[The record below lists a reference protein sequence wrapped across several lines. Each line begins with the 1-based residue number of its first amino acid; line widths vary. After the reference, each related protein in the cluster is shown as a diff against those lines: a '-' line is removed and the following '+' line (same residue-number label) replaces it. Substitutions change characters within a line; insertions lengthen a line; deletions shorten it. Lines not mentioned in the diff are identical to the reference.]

1 MSCEAKGA
9 TQMTEP
15 TQLAHSRKV
24 AAYYDE
30 TILVYKYWWSDPK
43 TLSAHAGIWEK
54 GVRTH
59 REAHQVHNRLL
70 AERAEIT
77 GRHRVL
83 DAGCG
88 MGGSALF
95 LAETYGAHVD
105 GISLSSVQLREAGH
119 AAAQRHL
126 EHLVTFSQQ
135 DYTSTNFEPDS
146 FDVVW
151 AFESVCHAVNKR
163 DFIAEAF
170 RVLRPGGRLVMAD
183 YFRRSRSWSAED
195 EKYFHLAVD
204 GSAVYDLDTPEE
216 FFNSMQEI
224 GFQDINF
231 EDRTEQIEPSLRKLY
246 YFAILT
252 LPIAWVGHRLGLMS
266 KTLIDGSIS
275 NYCQYEAC
283 RRNLIPYIV
292 LLGHKPV
299 GT

>member
-1 MSCEAKGA
+1 
-9 TQMTEP
+9 MTDP
-15 TQLAHSRKV
+15 ARIAHNRKV

-77 GRHRVL
+77 DRDRVL

-105 GISLSSVQLREAGH
+105 GISLSSAQLREAGA
-119 AAAQRHL
+119 AAAQRGL

-135 DYTSTNFEPDS
+135 DYTTTNFEPDS

-163 DFIAEAF
+163 DFLAEAF
-170 RVLRPGGRLVMAD
+170 RVLRPGGRLMMAD
-183 YFRRSRSWSAED
+183 YFRGSRSWSAED

-204 GSAVYDLDTPEE
+204 GSAVHDLDTPEE
-216 FFNSMQEI
+216 FFNSMQEV
-224 GFQDINF
+224 GFQDISF
-231 EDRTEQIEPSLRKLY
+231 EDRTDQIERSLRKLY
-246 YFAILT
+246 HFGILT

-266 KTLIDGSIS
+266 KTLLEGSIS
-275 NYCQYEAC
+275 NYWQYEAC

-292 LLGHKPV
+292 LLGHKPAAA
-299 GT
+299 